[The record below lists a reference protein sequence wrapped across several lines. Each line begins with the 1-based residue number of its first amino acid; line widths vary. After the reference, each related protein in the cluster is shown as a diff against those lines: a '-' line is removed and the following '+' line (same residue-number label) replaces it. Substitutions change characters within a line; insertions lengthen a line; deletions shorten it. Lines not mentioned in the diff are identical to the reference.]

1 MKIKDVKDSSE
12 QKLIQKFKEKFNLQE
27 DDFTINENGF
37 IIKINSDDP
46 EAHYELANQLFNKD
60 LLDEAILEYKEAV
73 KYYKKADPKKIKEWH
88 ELAISTWYNM
98 GVAYGLIS
106 NDPKAI
112 ECYEKVL
119 TLSPE
124 YIKAIYNIGAIYSK
138 NRQFDKAIKYLKQV
152 LEQEPNNPEYNLA
165 WFTLGHYYA
174 DNGQFNKA
182 IKYLKRALEFD
193 PNNLMINLL
202 IIEIE
207 KELGDHP
214 KDISQADGNP

>member
-1 MKIKDVKDSSE
+1 MKLKDVRDSSE
-12 QKLIQKFKEKFNLQE
+12 KELIQKFKEKFNLKE
-27 DDFTINENGF
+27 DDFTINEKGC

-46 EAHYELANQLFNKD
+46 KAHYELGNQLLDKD
-60 LLDEAILEYKEAV
+60 LLDEAILEFKEAI
-73 KYYKKADPKKIKEWH
+73 KYYKKADPKKIKDWH
-88 ELAISTWYNM
+88 NLAISTWYNM
-98 GVAYGLIS
+98 GVAYGLMS

-119 TLSPE
+119 TISPDD
-124 YIKAIYNIGAIYSK
+124 IKALYNLGGTYSK

-152 LEQEPNNPEYNLA
+152 IEQDPNNPEYNLA

-174 DNGQFNKA
+174 NNGQFNKA
-182 IKYLKRALEFD
+182 IKYLKKALEFD

-207 KELGDHP
+207 KELGEEP
-214 KDISQADGNP
+214 KDKTQANGNP